1 MLEQADAHVG
11 EDGIVVCRKDKDS
24 FLMRIAVD
32 EKNLEEIELDLEHVK
47 NPEHRE
53 MVTELVETYQPQKT
67 KTTDI
72 QMRIILNNEGP
83 VYKRPR
89 RLSEP
94 ERNQVE
100 KQIAEW
106 LSDDIIRPSTSD
118 FASPTVLV
126 KKKDG
131 AIRICCDYRRLNKNV
146 IKDRFPLLLIEDVI
160 DKLESA
166 QVFTT
171 IDLKNGFF
179 FMYQLKKIA

>member
-1 MLEQADAHVG
+1 MLQKRHTSGYNPFKARSDHTRNEVKNEVKREKGRSFSKNVEINTEDFNILFHVVPKEVSNFKVILGCNLLEQADAHVG

-83 VYKRPR
+83 VYNDR
-89 RLSEP
+89 
-94 ERNQVE
+94 
-100 KQIAEW
+100 
-106 LSDDIIRPSTSD
+106 TS
-118 FASPTVLV
+118 
-126 KKKDG
+126 
-131 AIRICCDYRRLNKNV
+131 
-146 IKDRFPLLLIEDVI
+146 
-160 DKLESA
+160 
-166 QVFTT
+166 
-171 IDLKNGFF
+171 
-179 FMYQLKKIA
+179 